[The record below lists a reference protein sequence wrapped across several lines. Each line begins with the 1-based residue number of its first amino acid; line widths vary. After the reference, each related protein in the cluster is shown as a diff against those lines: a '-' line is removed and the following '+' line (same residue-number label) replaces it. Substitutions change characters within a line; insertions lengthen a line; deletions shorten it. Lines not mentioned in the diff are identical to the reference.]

1 MHSAYNSS
9 SFTENVRFEQIFKGH
24 GIVFQAYGTAVAKAL
39 WQVPDVF
46 EEQQKSTC
54 GCRRVNGENERLKRK

>member
-1 MHSAYNSS
+1 MGANVLHSAYNSS

-39 WQVPDVF
+39 WQ
-46 EEQQKSTC
+46 ESA
-54 GCRRVNGENERLKRK
+54 